1 MLGGATRLLDSGGQ
15 SVDVTPRRGT
25 ALFFRHGFHPGS
37 VRHIGCTVRGPVPKY
52 VARINL
58 MSDDSMSVTELS

>member
-1 MLGGATRLLDSGGQ
+1 MQGRATRPLDSGGQ

-37 VRHIGCTVRGPVPKY
+37 VRHTGCTVRGPVPKY
-52 VARINL
+52 VARIKV
-58 MSDDSMSVTELS
+58 MFDDSMSVTELS